1 MKKTFTLSV
10 LAILVALFSVSK
22 SYSQAYEKGDKLLN
36 LGLGLNSGTNIY
48 GVLDYG
54 IADKISVGAGVWY
67 QSFAIPGFGIFPS
80 KTVSNSTLLLRGS
93 YHFGEIANLD
103 KLDLYGGANLGMG
116 LSTGSSAIFGLH
128 LGGRYYITEKIGI
141 NLELPF
147 YLNTGGGAYSRVGAT
162 YKF

>member
-22 SYSQAYEKGDKLLN
+22 SYSQAYEKGDKLFN

-67 QSFAIPGFGIFPS
+67 QSPS